1 MASGELGVVETDKE
15 EVVPFGTAIVESS
28 EDTYGKTALHLDAS
42 AILIPSNLTNFICGR
57 LNLTVSAPCLV
68 PMPAK
73 SGQIYYVVYD
83 MHPLCTLHWFI
94 EI

>member
-15 EVVPFGTAIVESS
+15 EVVPFGTAIVEGSW
-28 EDTYGKTALHLDAS
+28 DTYGKTALHLDAL

-73 SGQIYYVVYD
+73 VGQIYYVVYN
-83 MHPLCTLHWFI
+83 MHSHWLLS
-94 EI
+94 

>member
-1 MASGELGVVETDKE
+1 MASCEIGVVEADKE
-15 EVVPFGTAIVESS
+15 EVVPLGTAIVESS

-73 SGQIYYVVYD
+73 VGQIYYVVYN
-83 MHPLCTLHWFI
+83 MHSHWHLS
-94 EI
+94 